1 MNFMVTRAEVI
12 LLTGTGRTETFALQN
27 CGKLKV
33 FSGATCKGWF
43 ELSQVLTCVAEMHDL
58 PLPDERAIEMHAR
71 LVMALRLKKSM
82 KSQ

>member
-1 MNFMVTRAEVI
+1 MNFMITRAEI
-12 LLTGTGRTETFALQN
+12 TLLTGTGRTETFALQN

-43 ELSQVLTCVAEMHDL
+43 ELSQVLNCMAASRDL
-58 PLPDERAIEMHAR
+58 PLPDDRAIEMHAR

-82 KSQ
+82 KTP